1 MGTTHGYKTV
11 PIPCPYGYGTRGY
24 PYPWVKLP
32 SLLPR
37 GHFFYT
43 NDINVLFSQK
53 LMSEHRMSRC
63 DILNFVFGAFF
74 IIVYAPERQNILSK
88 EWFLYM

>member
-1 MGTTHGYKTV
+1 
-11 PIPCPYGYGTRGY
+11 
-24 PYPWVKLP
+24 
-32 SLLPR
+32 
-37 GHFFYT
+37 
-43 NDINVLFSQK
+43 
-53 LMSEHRMSRC
+53 MSEHRMSRC